1 MSKGENIFKRKDGRW
16 EARYIR
22 DRSPS
27 GKIIYGFCY
36 GKTYREAKEKV
47 TKLRASEKPAAQT
60 VTEQPMISVLS
71 AGWLDKKRSEVKEST
86 IIKYECIVTRHIN
99 PALGDCAPDRLTA
112 GRIDEFSRGLLK
124 SGLSAKTVHDI
135 LVVLRG
141 VLVYAAAIAGNGSA
155 VPRIRYP
162 ARERKEMRVL
172 TREEQSRLVGYLRRD
187 MDDCKFGV
195 LLTLLSGMRLGEI
208 CALRW
213 ENIAADERTITVAST
228 LHRLRDTMSSATPQ
242 RTRITTGTPKSATS
256 SRTIPMTAQ
265 TAELCDRMRHENGA
279 AYILTGSERCME
291 PRTLQYRM
299 KKYARDCGLDGVH
312 FHTLRHTFA
321 TRAIEAGFEIKSLS
335 EILGNS
341 TTTITLDRYVHSSL
355 ELKRENMRK
364 LSEIGM

>member
-16 EARYIR
+16 EARYIK
-22 DRSPS
+22 DRTPS

-47 TKLRASEKPAAQT
+47 TKLRAVERPPAPVSINPSTISE
-60 VTEQPMISVLS
+60 ISREWLS
-71 AGWLDKKRSEVKEST
+71 KKRLEVKESP
-86 IIKYECIVTRHIN
+86 IIKYGCIIPRHIS
-99 PALGDCAPDRLTA
+99 PAIGDCAPDRLTT
-112 GRIDEFSRGLLK
+112 GMIDEFSRRLLAG
-124 SGLSAKTVHDI
+124 GLSPKSVHDI

-141 VLVYAAAIAGNGSA
+141 VLGYAEEISGNENSM
-155 VPRIRYP
+155 PRIRYP

-172 TREEQSRLVGYLRRD
+172 SREEQNRLIGYLRHD

-195 LLTLLSGMRLGEI
+195 LLALLSGMRLGEI

-213 ENIAADERTITVAST
+213 ENIAVDERTITVSST
-228 LHRLRDTMSSATPQ
+228 LQRLRDTAGGTASPI
-242 RTRITTGTPKSATS
+242 TRITTSPPKSARS
-256 SRTIPMTAQ
+256 SRTIPMTAY
-265 TAELCDRMRHENGA
+265 TAELCGRMRRENGS

-299 KKYARDCGLDGVH
+299 KRYARDCGLEGVH

-321 TRAIEAGFEIKSLS
+321 TRAVEAGFEIKSLS
-335 EILGNS
+335 EILGHS
-341 TTTITLDRYVHSSL
+341 TTTITLERYVHSSL

>member
-1 MSKGENIFKRKDGRW
+1 MVKIMSKGENIFKRKDGRW
-16 EARYIR
+16 ESRYIR
-22 DRSPS
+22 DRAPS
-27 GKIIYGFCY
+27 GKIIYSFCY

-99 PALGDCAPDRLTA
+99 PTLGDCAPDRLTA
-112 GRIDEFSRGLLK
+112 GRIDEFSRGLLN
-124 SGLSAKTVHDI
+124 SGLSAKMVHDI

-141 VLVYAAAIAGNGSA
+141 VLVYAAAIAGNGSV

-172 TREEQSRLVGYLRRD
+172 TREELY
-187 MDDCKFGV
+187 
-195 LLTLLSGMRLGEI
+195 
-208 CALRW
+208 
-213 ENIAADERTITVAST
+213 
-228 LHRLRDTMSSATPQ
+228 
-242 RTRITTGTPKSATS
+242 
-256 SRTIPMTAQ
+256 
-265 TAELCDRMRHENGA
+265 DRMRHENGA

-321 TRAIEAGFEIKSLS
+321 TRAVEAGFEIKSLS
-335 EILGNS
+335 EILGHS

-355 ELKRENMRK
+355 ELKRKNMRK

>member
-1 MSKGENIFKRKDGRW
+1 
-16 EARYIR
+16 
-22 DRSPS
+22 
-27 GKIIYGFCY
+27 
-36 GKTYREAKEKV
+36 
-47 TKLRASEKPAAQT
+47 
-60 VTEQPMISVLS
+60 MISVLS

-99 PALGDCAPDRLTA
+99 PALGDCTPDRLTA

-172 TREEQSRLVGYLRRD
+172 TREE
-187 MDDCKFGV
+187 
-195 LLTLLSGMRLGEI
+195 
-208 CALRW
+208 
-213 ENIAADERTITVAST
+213 
-228 LHRLRDTMSSATPQ
+228 
-242 RTRITTGTPKSATS
+242 
-256 SRTIPMTAQ
+256 
-265 TAELCDRMRHENGA
+265 LCDRMRHENGA

-312 FHTLRHTFA
+312 FHTLRYTFA
-321 TRAIEAGFEIKSLS
+321 TRAVEAGFEIKSLS
-335 EILGNS
+335 EILGHS

-355 ELKRENMRK
+355 EFKRENMRK